1 MADITMPQL
10 GETVT
15 EGTITRWAKQVGDKI
30 EEDEVLF
37 EVSTDKVD
45 SEVPSPATGYL
56 AEILV
61 QEGETADVGA
71 KLAVISDAPP
81 SGGNGSAP
89 AEAEPK
95 DEPEAEAPAA
105 PTEPEEQEAAAAEEP
120 QQQPADEPPGDPDT
134 GGEGDTAEATEE
146 AKAPS
151 TGAGTRPADERP
163 PGKPDNRVLSPVVR
177 RLIAEHD
184 LNPDEIEG
192 TGAGGRITRGDVLAL
207 IDSKGGGQQKLP
219 EAEAKPEPAAPV
231 TGPADKAPAP
241 TESPTEKPAPQEKAA
256 PRPSAPAP
264 QPVAAG
270 ERDQTIPFSNIR
282 KRTAEHMVR
291 SKATSAHTLVGIET
305 DYYGVDKVRAKVKN
319 RFKEEEGFS
328 LTYLP
333 FICRAVVDAIAEFPN
348 VNASVGNDE
357 LVVHRYVNLGIA
369 VDLNFEGLLAP
380 VVRDADGK
388 RLRAIAREISDLAN
402 RARSKRLAADEISG
416 GTFTITNP
424 GPFGTFITAPVIN
437 QPQIAILSTDGIKKK
452 PVVVTAEDGSD
463 SIAIHPV
470 GILALSFDHRAI
482 DGAYASAFLAKVK
495 DIIETRDWG
504 QEV

>member
-15 EGTITRWAKQVGDKI
+15 EGTITRWAKQVGDKV

-45 SEVPSPATGYL
+45 SEVPSPAAGYL

-89 AEAEPK
+89 AQEAEAPAK
-95 DEPEAEAPAA
+95 EPEAEAPAPESA
-105 PTEPEEQEAAAAEEP
+105 PEQQADPAAEQEEAAAEEVP
-120 QQQPADEPPGDPDT
+120 GDSDEAPAEAPAEVQAQPQPA
-134 GGEGDTAEATEE
+134 A
-146 AKAPS
+146 
-151 TGAGTRPADERP
+151 GAGKRPADERP
-163 PGKPDNRVLSPVVR
+163 PSRPDNRVLSPVVR
-177 RLIAEHD
+177 RLITEHN
-184 LNPDEIEG
+184 LNPDDIEG
-192 TGAGGRITRGDVLAL
+192 TGAGGRITRADVLAL
-207 IDSKGGGQQKLP
+207 IDSRGGAQKQ
-219 EAEAKPEPAAPV
+219 EPA
-231 TGPADKAPAP
+231 PA
-241 TESPTEKPAPQEKAA
+241 PAPQERAPQPQAQPQAQQPAPQA
-256 PRPSAPAP
+256 PRPAP

-270 ERDQTIPFSNIR
+270 ERDQVIPFSNIR

-291 SKATSAHTLVGIET
+291 SKATSAHTLVAIEA
-305 DYYGVDKVRAKVKN
+305 DYNGVEKVRAKVKN

-333 FICRAVVDAIAEFPN
+333 FISRAVIDAIAEFPN
-348 VNASVGNDE
+348 VNASVGDEE

-380 VVRDADGK
+380 VIRDADGK

-470 GILALSFDHRAI
+470 GILALTFDHRAI
-482 DGAYASAFLAKVK
+482 DGAYASAFLARVK
-495 DIIETRDWG
+495 EIIETRDWS